1 MISIASILASHINKY
16 VVLKINKKGEWGR
29 EQLIDVLHRTSPPPP
44 QKNISF
50 PPLHTIVFI
59 SLATGLP
66 KLVSKVRK

>member
-29 EQLIDVLHRTSPPPP
+29 EQLIDVLHRTSPP